1 MDDRFSLALA
11 AHQRGDLH
19 TAHEL
24 YNEIIRTE
32 SAHHQ
37 AIFYLGILHCQR
49 QQQESGIALI
59 KTAISLFPGSAH
71 YHLGLAKVFIDC
83 GDWRQAV
90 SCCDRALS
98 LENNLAE
105 ASFARG
111 VALNLLGLRQEALQ
125 AYHDA
130 IRNNPLHPG
139 ALNNLGLLC
148 QGNGSLT
155 EADSLFRRAIKAGRN
170 FAEAHNN
177 LGNLLKKTGK
187 NSEALEQ
194 FRTAIAIRPD
204 YAEAWSNMAG
214 VYSAQGRQD
223 EAYRCDQKAIT
234 LNPGHFQAH
243 SNLLLSLHYQPNFTP
258 EQIFANHKE
267 WSAAHTAD
275 LPAPAPH
282 ANDRSRD
289 RKLRLGYLSPD
300 FRSHSVA
307 FFIREILANHDHSRF
322 EVFCYADVARE
333 DEMTAGLKKF
343 ASTWQD
349 VHGLPDERIA
359 SLVRED
365 GIDIL
370 IDLAGHTA
378 PSLMKVL
385 ARKPAP
391 VQITYLGYPNTTGL
405 STVDYRLTDC
415 IADPVGVTDHLHTE
429 ALIRLPEGFLCYSA
443 PENSP
448 PLTEPPVTKN
458 GFITFGSFNAVAK
471 INAVVVSTWAAI
483 MNTVPASRLLLK
495 SISLHDQDS
504 RALLSEALA
513 RQGIEPGRLDLLATL
528 PSRFDHLALYNEI
541 DIALDTFPYNG
552 TTTTCE
558 ALWMGVPTIALKGS
572 SHVGLVGTSILSHVG
587 LHDFIASTPEEYINL
602 AGETC
607 GRLDRLRELRA
618 GMRDRLR
625 KSPLMDGPGFTGKLE
640 NTYREIWR
648 TWCDR
653 QADVPQ
659 ESCQETATA
668 VL

>member
-11 AHQRGDLH
+11 AHQRGDLNN
-19 TAHEL
+19 AAEL

-32 SAHHQ
+32 SDHHQ

-49 QQQESGIALI
+49 QQQETGIELI
-59 KTAISLFPGSAH
+59 KSAISLFPGSAH

-98 LENNLAE
+98 QENNLAE
-105 ASFARG
+105 AYFAKG
-111 VALNLLGLRQEALQ
+111 VALNLLGLRQEAQ
-125 AYHDA
+125 KAYRDA

-148 QGNGSLT
+148 QENGGLA
-155 EADSLFRRAIKAGRN
+155 EADDLFRRAIEAGRN

-177 LGNLLKKTGK
+177 LGNLLKKTGN

-194 FRTAIAIRPD
+194 FRIALAIRPD

-214 VYSAQGRQD
+214 AYSAQGRQD
-223 EAYRCDQKAIT
+223 EAYRCDQQAIT

-243 SNLLLSLHYQPNFTP
+243 SNLLLSLHYQPDFTP
-258 EQIFANHKE
+258 EQIFAKHKE
-267 WSAAHTAD
+267 WATTHTAD

-282 ANDRSRD
+282 TNDRSRD

-359 SLVRED
+359 ALVRED

-378 PSLMKVL
+378 PRLMKVL
-385 ARKPAP
+385 ARKPSP

-405 STVDYRLTDC
+405 SSVDYRLTDC
-415 IADPVGVTDHLHTE
+415 IADPLSVTDHLHTE
-429 ALIRLPEGFLCYSA
+429 TLIRLPKGFLCYTA

-448 PLTEPPVTKN
+448 PLSEPPVTRK

-471 INAVVVSTWAAI
+471 INAAVVSTWAAI
-483 MNTVPASRLLLK
+483 MKRVPASRLLLK
-495 SISLHDQDS
+495 SVSLHDQAS
-504 RALLSEALA
+504 RALISEAFA

-558 ALWMGVPTIALKGS
+558 ALWMGVPTVVLKGR
-572 SHVGLVGTSILSHVG
+572 SHVGLVGASILSQVG
-587 LHDFIASTPEEYINL
+587 LHDFIASTPEEYISL
-602 AGETC
+602 AC
-607 GRLDRLRELRA
+607 KACARLDRLRELRA
-618 GMRDRLR
+618 GMKNLLR
-625 KSPLMDGPGFTGKLE
+625 SSPLMDGPGFTDKLE
-640 NTYREIWR
+640 SVYRQVWKAR
-648 TWCDR
+648 CDR
-653 QADVPQ
+653 Q
-659 ESCQETATA
+659 
-668 VL
+668 